1 MLRRSAV
8 TVEGGEQEGKNMRSR
23 LRSDAGSELIEFAFV
38 VWLLLILVFGI
49 IDFSL
54 ALYDKAIITNA
65 AREGARAGIVFAPVR
80 PAGSPMQGR
89 LTEPE
94 IQAVVGTYLQNHLVN
109 FGPPNYSV
117 GVTGE
122 RGVSG
127 DPLTVTVNY
136 TYNHVAISSFVG
148 LGGMPLS
155 ATSVMRSE

>member
-1 MLRRSAV
+1 V

-89 LTEPE
+89 LTEAE
-94 IQAVVGTYLQNHLVN
+94 VKTVVKDYCLNRLIN
-109 FGPPNYSV
+109 FGGATFGDANITVNPPLPANRSSGTV
-117 GVTGE
+117 FT
-122 RGVSG
+122 VS
-127 DPLTVTVNY
+127 VNY
-136 TYNHVAISSFVG
+136 TYNHVAISSLLG
-148 LGGMPLS
+148 LGGLPLS
-155 ATSVMRSE
+155 STSVMRSE